1 MKCNMVTGGPLDVTY
16 LWKMYASHMWD
27 NRYWQ
32 IIMFVI
38 KLPYGLDHHYLLKQC
53 LDNEM
58 VYMVE
63 ILFLGK

>member
-1 MKCNMVTGGPLDVTY
+1 MVTGGPLDVTY

-38 KLPYGLDHHYLLKQC
+38 KLPYSLDHHYLLK
-53 LDNEM
+53 
-58 VYMVE
+58 
-63 ILFLGK
+63 